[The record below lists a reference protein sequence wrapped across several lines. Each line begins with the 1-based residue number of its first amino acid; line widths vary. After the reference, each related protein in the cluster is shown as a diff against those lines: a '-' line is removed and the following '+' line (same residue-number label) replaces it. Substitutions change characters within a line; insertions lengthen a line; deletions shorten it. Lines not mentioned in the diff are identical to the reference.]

1 MARSIAPAGPPGG
14 DLQPGQAGQRIDH
27 FHRQAF
33 GVVAIL
39 ARIAQDGEGQHGNG
53 RLAGGR
59 RCLPALPPGHA
70 QGDGRQQRQQPGHA
84 PDRGM
89 GMRRRGVDGPVGG
102 RRHRL
107 RRQARR
113 GRFRPGL
120 LQGSDEAVA
129 QRVLGLDVARM
140 LRTSSRAA
148 RSWAMARVSTPGVTW
163 RWPQTWSSSSSRPSS
178 SPGRA
183 QQGQQHG
190 KCLWLQR
197 LGLAL
202 AHQGMGRGI
211 DLDGIEAI
219 APERATV
226 FPGAIAGLHRRFLTP
241 PS

>member
-1 MARSIAPAGPPGG
+1 
-14 DLQPGQAGQRIDH
+14 
-27 FHRQAF
+27 
-33 GVVAIL
+33 
-39 ARIAQDGEGQHGNG
+39 
-53 RLAGGR
+53 
-59 RCLPALPPGHA
+59 
-70 QGDGRQQRQQPGHA
+70 
-84 PDRGM
+84 
-89 GMRRRGVDGPVGG
+89 MRRRGVDGPVGG

-140 LRTSSRAA
+140 LRIVVQGRAQLGDGPGQHA
-148 RSWAMARVSTPGVTW
+148 RGDVAMAPDLVEQFIAAQQLART
-163 RWPQTWSSSSSRPSS
+163 
-178 SPGRA
+178 A

-226 FPGAIAGLHRRFLTP
+226 FLGAIAGLHRRFLTP